1 MKKTYKELYEMIQ
14 TMASDNWLQIV
25 HRNKERGSIYF
36 ALDKEDMLR
45 QFEAIS
51 NIIDYQYPYDIIE
64 DCGDI
69 FIEIR

>member
-1 MKKTYKELYEMIQ
+1 MKKTYNELYEMIR
-14 TMASDNWLQIV
+14 TMASDDWLQIV

-45 QFEAIS
+45 QFEAMS
-51 NIIDYQYPYDIIE
+51 CMMDYQYPYDVIE
-64 DCGDI
+64 DYGDI